1 MSFAISIHAP
11 FHSPLARSFWKYGS
25 SPGSAAIR
33 KILVRRMR
41 SNVLSLADCARAP
54 SMKPAAGSSAAT
66 PASARRPSRV
76 VMVWCLPEFALA
88 ILIPNPAKKQDVEER
103 KHVIPLSTHRR
114 RNPARNQRR
123 RHRVAYPG
131 PDLYAAAGDRE
142 QLLLARAAAARH
154 LRAAAHPPDPG

>member
-1 MSFAISIHAP
+1 MSFAISMHAP
-11 FHSPLARSFWKYGS
+11 LHSPLARSFWKYGS

-33 KILVRRMR
+33 KVLVRRIR

-54 SMKPAAGSSAAT
+54 PIKLAAGNSAAA

-103 KHVIPLSTHRR
+103 KHVLPLS
-114 RNPARNQRR
+114 NDRR
-123 RHRVAYPG
+123 RHPARSQRGWHRLAHTG
-131 PDLYAAAGDRE
+131 PDLYAASGDGE
-142 QLLLARAAAARH
+142 QFDVARAAASRH
-154 LRAAAHPPDPG
+154 LRAAAHPSDSG